1 VCPVEPLPRRWNA
14 RFCLLLSLFSP
25 ADVACAGN
33 DHCVILDEKRT
44 TLTYLRDFAPSADQY
59 DHHDIYSVRDQV
71 RAARAAGLVSREL
84 MLLTVEQQLR
94 QRRRRCSITS
104 IKAEP
109 VRSSVT
115 KLTG

>member
-44 TLTYLRDFAPSADQY
+44 TYLRDFAPPPINTIMTFTVYA
-59 DHHDIYSVRDQV
+59 IKC
-71 RAARAAGLVSREL
+71 ARPA
-84 MLLTVEQQLR
+84 LL
-94 QRRRRCSITS
+94 
-104 IKAEP
+104 
-109 VRSSVT
+109 
-115 KLTG
+115 G